1 MDDWV
6 KTECIVLES
15 EVRERQIGVQ
25 VPVDYSFGIL
35 YGYEFGGERYTS
47 DHFDLRGNAWVKE
60 EAKIQAL
67 VKNFPTGSKQVCL
80 VNPEEP
86 DFAVLKRE
94 SKAPGYSIW
103 FPILFFVGGLG
114 MVVKAILSMVQGGE
128 AAGVATGEP

>member
-1 MDDWV
+1 MDDWA
-6 KTECIVLES
+6 KTECIVLEA
-15 EVRERQIGVQ
+15 EVRERQIGIE

-35 YGYEFGGERYTS
+35 YGYEFEGERYTS
-47 DHFDLRGNAWVKE
+47 DRFDLRGNAWVKE
-60 EAKIQAL
+60 EAKIAGL
-67 VKNFPTGSKQVCL
+67 VKAFPAGSKQSCL

-114 MVVKAILSMVQGGE
+114 MVVKAILSLAGGPRE
-128 AAGVATGEP
+128 TAV